1 MTDDPSSTRS
11 FGRSISRLNVY
22 KNIYMSRALEPYGIG
37 SGQYIFLLYLYRM
50 EGASQD
56 ELTDK
61 ILVDKAT
68 TARAAKKLEE
78 KGYIRRIRDKDD
90 GRIRRLQL
98 TTKGMEFEPILRK
111 IMDEWTFGLT
121 SGLSESEKED
131 LLDLLEKMENNA
143 GGMI

>member
-1 MTDDPSSTRS
+1 MTDDPGPARS

-22 KNIYMSRALEPYGIG
+22 KNIYMSRALEQYGIG

-61 ILVDKAT
+61 MLVDKAT

-98 TTKGMEFEPILRK
+98 TTKGIEFEPILRK
-111 IMDEWTFGLT
+111 IMDEWTLGLT
-121 SGLSESEKED
+121 SGLSESEKKD